1 MPSANDFDIDFEI
14 SDSEDE
20 AEEIEVEICKITE
33 KETSYFEIS
42 RSDRLRFQ
50 ISILDDQNLP

>member
-33 KETSYFEIS
+33 EDFYFKEETETSYFELS
-42 RSDRLRFQ
+42 R
-50 ISILDDQNLP
+50 